1 MLRLAGRAAWRAFG
15 DTDPNPMV
23 GAVIARGGEVL
34 AIGHHRRIGSIHA
47 EADAIESARRRG
59 VDIVGATMFVTL
71 EPCAHRGKQPP
82 CVGAIV
88 AAGIGRV
95 VIARRDPNPVAA
107 GGAEELRAAGVEVE
121 VVEEPSAV
129 LVGEPFCR
137 RVMTG
142 RAFVVAK
149 WAQTV
154 DGRVATRTG
163 ESKWISGE
171 RARRRVHRLRSC
183 VDAVFTG
190 IGTVLADDPML
201 TARGVPRLRRA
212 ARRVVADTDLDVS
225 ETAAL
230 VRTAREVPTT
240 VLCEETLATASI
252 TAGKRRAL
260 ERAGVDV
267 VGVRATPR
275 AGGRGIDLAH
285 GLAVLGERYGTAS
298 VMVEA
303 GPGLLG
309 SFFDAGLV
317 DAALVYVA
325 PMLLG
330 DELARAAAAGRVAPT
345 LSAGLRMQLI
355 RAKRLGDDLELLY
368 LAGRMSGKSDGV
380 K

>member
-1 MLRLAGRAAWRAFG
+1 MRLAGRAAWRALG

-23 GAVIARGGEVL
+23 GAVIARGSEVL
-34 AIGHHRRIGSIHA
+34 AIGHHRRFGSLHA
-47 EADAIESARRRG
+47 EAAAIQSAAKRG
-59 VDIVGATMFVTL
+59 VDIRGATMYATL

-82 CVGAIV
+82 CVGEIV
-88 AAGIGRV
+88 SAGIGRV
-95 VIARRDPNPVAA
+95 VIARRDPNIVAA
-107 GGAEELRAAGVEVE
+107 GGVEALRAAGVAVE
-121 VVEEPSAV
+121 VYPEATAM

-137 RVMTG
+137 RMVTG

-171 RARRRVHRLRSC
+171 RARARVHRLRSC
-183 VDAVFTG
+183 VDVVFTG
-190 IGTVLADDPML
+190 IGTVMADDPML

-212 ARRVVADTDLDVS
+212 ARRVVADTDLDISV
-225 ETAAL
+225 TAAL
-230 VRTAREVPTT
+230 VKTARDMPTT

-252 TAGKRRAL
+252 TADKRRAL
-260 ERAGVDV
+260 AAAGVDV
-267 VGVRATPR
+267 LGVRA
-275 AGGRGIDLAH
+275 ASGARGIDLGDA
-285 GLAVLGERYGTAS
+285 LRLLGERYSAAT

-345 LSAGLRMQLI
+345 LSAGLRMKLI

-368 LAGRMSGKSDGV
+368 VTGGMTGGLASGAT
-380 K
+380 